1 MSKAL
6 IAFTALLGLFFSSN
20 TFAASNDGSTCREK
34 AEAEETVEVRFIG
47 SNSCSGVGS
56 YFTGADHCEVKATPF
71 ATCTKD
77 QYGVWVGKPY
87 YFSGCLAGDTSCT
100 SNPDPDPDPEP
111 NPNNPIYDQLN
122 EIDPITVSIP
132 CEFRTPDQ
140 FHDCQ
145 GLNTAIS
152 NGFYFTGD
160 RMARLSQNDNLIN
173 FNVVTLSERMKAFV
187 STTTST
193 DAAARSSE
201 IAAKAAKLSAD
212 ATLVG
217 INELKEKNDIDREA
231 MDLGFTDIQTR
242 LDESD
247 LLQEKTHT
255 DQALAKAA
263 LDAITEKLPV
273 IDNIRHFSAL
283 SVDYASEAN
292 YYAQQS
298 NNWAQQAANDA
309 YGAYERINSTREIV
323 KDVEDLSEDILQIL
337 ENGSG
342 GGSTGDLTQTNQKL
356 DTINTTLN
364 QLDLTLQ
371 GNQQGLSMQ
380 LGQQLSGIQSS
391 IDGNHQGL
399 SMQLGQQLSGI
410 QSAIENSSGGG
421 SGEPSGGDTGTH
433 ERLDTTNYELSELRK
448 LLDSR
453 TTTGNNS
460 LAGIASLI
468 QDGNALA
475 QAQGQ
480 QLTQIAGSLDGV
492 SQSISGLGES
502 IEGLKEG
509 FEGVAMSEGDF
520 RPEEGVLS
528 ALGLTGEESIADLT
542 DDPVY
547 LDDYRHQYDTFLTG
561 SCPENIP
568 VQFSLL
574 GKSYSFN
581 LFYKP
586 VCDFMEI
593 AGTILN
599 FAVWFG
605 VPFIVFGSRRV
616 S

>member
-6 IAFTALLGLFFSSN
+6 IAFTALLGLFSFPSL
-20 TFAASNDGSTCREK
+20 AAPDDGSSCRQK
-34 AEAEETVEVRFIG
+34 AENNETASPRFIG
-47 SNSCSGVGS
+47 ASTCSEVGS
-56 YFTGADHCEVKATPF
+56 VFTGNDHCEVKATPQS
-71 ATCTKD
+71 TCIQD
-77 QYGVWVGKPY
+77 QFGVWVGSPY
-87 YFSGCLAGDTSCT
+87 YFTGCLAGGGSCGGT
-100 SNPDPDPDPEP
+100 PDPDPEDP
-111 NPNNPIYDQLN
+111 DPEDPDPEDPDPEDPDPEEPEEPVVVAPPPLELPTWNEEIPLERGPESFYVAAGNSLIAIESRLNNITSYLTQDSNMLRNAITSRYDSVAAEVRSQAQFTRGSLSNSIRITDSKVQNVQSTQNAILSEITALRNSLPDGSGGTPSPDDGVLEAIQDVKNQVVSVQGQLDDPLTKEAKHAELLQAAFSNDSNIQDIKDTTN
-122 EIDPITVSIP
+122 EIRN
-132 CEFRTPDQ
+132 RT
-140 FHDCQ
+140 
-145 GLNTAIS
+145 NT
-152 NGFYFTGD
+152 
-160 RMARLSQNDNLIN
+160 
-173 FNVVTLSERMKAFV
+173 
-187 STTTST
+187 
-193 DAAARSSE
+193 
-201 IAAKAAKLSAD
+201 
-212 ATLVG
+212 
-217 INELKEKNDIDREA
+217 
-231 MDLGFTDIQTR
+231 
-242 LDESD
+242 
-247 LLQEKTHT
+247 
-255 DQALAKAA
+255 
-263 LDAITEKLPV
+263 
-273 IDNIRHFSAL
+273 
-283 SVDYASEAN
+283 
-292 YYAQQS
+292 
-298 NNWAQQAANDA
+298 
-309 YGAYERINSTREIV
+309 INST
-323 KDVEDLSEDILQIL
+323 
-337 ENGSG
+337 
-342 GGSTGDLTQTNQKL
+342 TNQTKSSVDQLRSSVSNIASELSNLKNNML
-356 DTINTTLN
+356 DTS
-364 QLDLTLQ
+364 DLQQISFDIFTASGEIQ
-371 GNQQGLSMQ
+371 NSMGNNF
-380 LGQQLSGIQSS
+380 GQIMTGIYGTHGEQMSTMS
-391 IDGNHQGL
+391 EIKSL
-399 SMQLGQQLSGI
+399 
-410 QSAIENSSGGG
+410 IENGGG

-468 QDGNALA
+468 QDGNAIA